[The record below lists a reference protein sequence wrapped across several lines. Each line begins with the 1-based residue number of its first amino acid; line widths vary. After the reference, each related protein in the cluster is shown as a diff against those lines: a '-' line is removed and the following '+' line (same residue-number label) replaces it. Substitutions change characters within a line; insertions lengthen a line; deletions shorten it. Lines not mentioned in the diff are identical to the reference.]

1 MRHRIVR
8 LLGIGLVSLA
18 LASSVAAQPD
28 PSQMSGLPLPDGE
41 LPDGTISVRV
51 IRGQLTNN
59 VQDHPVDLH
68 QGDIVTDRHHR
79 CQRPG
84 DVSHAESRCRGI
96 CGDRARRPAYPV
108 PAVRGTRARWC
119 APHARGR
126 GRSDGACATGGAG
139 IRDIWERIVDPDRA
153 GRGNRR
159 GLLPARR
166 AQYGPGAGR
175 AGGADCLRTCR
186 RGRSRPPCCRD
197 RRPGRSRR
205 DRASSCPDRFPP
217 GVTPLRVGYVLPY
230 TSGSLVVSQRFPAN
244 LEALVMMVEKWGAM
258 DVASKQIS
266 RRGDLSVAES
276 GGTPYL
282 LAGGPLIP
290 AGEPLAFELTGLPHH
305 NRMPTN
311 LALVI
316 AVGMLAIGDLER
328 VRTGWVGGLGGGC
341 EATSGGGSPEGKT
354 VRRPGEGRA
363 PAPRREDR
371 VDQALDTASRA
382 ADRVGTRVSG
392 ARRSERCHHVIYQP
406 TTSTNSRLTTSRVA
420 TGGGARSIG
429 CR

>member
-68 QGDIVTDRHHR
+68 QGDIVTTATTDANGRAMFLTLNPGVEVYAVTELDG
-79 CQRPG
+79 QRIQ
-84 DVSHAESRCRGI
+84 SQRFA
-96 CGDRARRPAYPV
+96 V
-108 PAVRGTRARWC
+108 P
-119 APHARGR
+119 GR
-126 GRSDGACATGGAG
+126 GGVRLMLVGAA
-139 IRDIWERIVDPDRA
+139 DPTA
-153 GRGNRR
+153 PVQPAEQGYVTFGSESWIQIEL
-159 GLLPARR
+159 GEETVEVYYLLDVLNM
-166 AQYGPGAGR
+166 AQVPVEPEEPIAFDVPPGAQSAAVLPGSSP
-175 AGGADCLRTCR
+175 RTIAE
-186 RGRSRPPCCRD
+186 GSRVEL
-197 RRPGRSRR
+197 PG
-205 DRASSCPDRFPP
+205 PFPP

-316 AVGMLAIGDLER
+316 AVGMLAIGTWSAFAPAGSADSGAAAKRRLAAEARKEKLLADLVKVERQRRAGKIGSTKHSTRRHELLTALER
-328 VRTGWVGGLGGGC
+328 VYQ
-341 EATSGGGSPEGKT
+341 E
-354 VRRPGEGRA
+354 
-363 PAPRREDR
+363 
-371 VDQALDTASRA
+371 LDDPSDA
-382 ADRVGTRVSG
+382 
-392 ARRSERCHHVIYQP
+392 
-406 TTSTNSRLTTSRVA
+406 TTSSTNLRLRPTHD
-420 TGGGARSIG
+420 
-429 CR
+429 